1 MIQGSHQGLSG
12 LKSHQQKVL
21 SIHLYDS
28 LMTKESKLSYSLV
41 ALSGFFSFN
50 FVINFLIQVIFRG
63 F

>member
-12 LKSHQQKVL
+12 LKSRQQNVL
-21 SIHLYDS
+21 SINLYDS

-41 ALSGFFSFN
+41 ALSDIFSFN
-50 FVINFLIQVIFRG
+50 FVINFLIQVIFRS